1 VLALVHAADADVAQA
16 ADSLATLAPAAGRGA
31 RRRIRL
37 ADGTLELIDDSYN
50 ANPTSMA
57 AAFDVLGRAALSAQG
72 RRIAA
77 LGDMLELG
85 VHSADMH
92 AGLAEPIRQAGID
105 QVFTCGPEMAA
116 LDAALPEGLRGGHA
130 DDADT
135 LADLVAASV
144 RSGDVVLV
152 KGSAGARM
160 GRVVAALDA
169 LDQSGGNGGT
179 GGGDAA

>member
-1 VLALVHAADADVAQA
+1 
-16 ADSLATLAPAAGRGA
+16 
-31 RRRIRL
+31 
-37 ADGTLELIDDSYN
+37 
-50 ANPTSMA
+50 
-57 AAFDVLGRAALSAQG
+57 
-72 RRIAA
+72 
-77 LGDMLELG
+77 
-85 VHSADMH
+85 
-92 AGLAEPIRQAGID
+92 
-105 QVFTCGPEMAA
+105 MAA